1 VFFACRCPCLI
12 TTTNTMDLALVI
24 LIQVLYAVASLVLVS
39 AGLAVIFGMMKV
51 INLAHGEFMML
62 GAYSVIGAL
71 KLGINLWFAM
81 LVVAPICVGLVGV
94 VLERLVIRRLYGRM
108 VDTMLATWG
117 LSLLLVGIVTSVAGN
132 TTAGVSAPL
141 GSFTIGAYSVS
152 AYTLV
157 IIGVATA
164 LALGIRWV
172 LLRTSW
178 GLIARGTMQKP
189 EMADALGISPSRVYS
204 VTFAVG
210 AALSGLAGGLLAPLT
225 GVVPTMGAA
234 FVAKAFITV
243 IGGGPAIL
251 AGLVSASTL
260 FGTINQLATFATTPV
275 IGEVALLLS
284 AIVMLR
290 LLPQGITGRFFKR
303 SL

>member
-1 VFFACRCPCLI
+1 
-12 TTTNTMDLALVI
+12 MDLAVVVV
-24 LIQVLYAVASLVLVS
+24 IQVLYAVASLVLIS

-62 GAYSVIGAL
+62 GAYATIGAL
-71 KLGINLWFAM
+71 KLGINLWLAM
-81 LVVAPICVGLVGV
+81 LLVAPLCVGLVGV
-94 VLERLVIRRLYGRM
+94 LLERLVIRRLYGRM

-141 GSFTIGAYSVS
+141 GSFAVGAYSVS
-152 AYTLV
+152 GYTLV
-157 IIGVATA
+157 IIGVAVVLA
-164 LALGIRWV
+164 LAMRWV
-172 LLRTSW
+172 LLRTAW

-189 EMADALGISPSRVYS
+189 DMANALGISPSRVYS

-225 GVVPTMGAA
+225 GVVPTMGGA
-234 FVAKAFITV
+234 FIAKAFITV

-260 FGTINQLATFATTPV
+260 FGAINQLATFVTTPV
-275 IGEVALLLS
+275 FGEVALLLA

-290 LLPQGITGRFFKR
+290 LLPQGITGRFFKG

>member
-1 VFFACRCPCLI
+1 
-12 TTTNTMDLALVI
+12 MDLAIIIV
-24 LIQVLYAVASLVLVS
+24 IQVLYAVASLIIIS

-62 GAYSVIGAL
+62 GAYATIAAHKSGV
-71 KLGINLWFAM
+71 NLWVAM
-81 LVVAPICVGLVGV
+81 FLIAPVAVGIVGV
-94 VLERLVIRRLYGRM
+94 VLERLIIRRLYGRM

-141 GSFTIGAYSVS
+141 GNFMIGSYSVS
-152 AYTLV
+152 GYTLV
-157 IIGVATA
+157 IIGVAILLA
-164 LALGIRWV
+164 LAIRWV
-172 LLRTSW
+172 LVRTQW
-178 GLIARGTMQKP
+178 GLIARGTMQNP
-189 EMADALGISPSRVYS
+189 EMASALGISPSYVYS

-210 AALSGLAGGLLAPLT
+210 AALSGLAGALLAPLT

-251 AGLVSASTL
+251 AGLVGASSL
-260 FGTINQLATFATTPV
+260 FGAINQLATFVTTPV
-275 IGEVALLLS
+275 FGEVALLFT

-290 LLPQGITGRFFKR
+290 LLPQGITGHFFKGA
-303 SL
+303 L

>member
-1 VFFACRCPCLI
+1 
-12 TTTNTMDLALVI
+12 MDLAVVVF
-24 LIQVLYAVASLVLVS
+24 IQVMYAVASLVIIS

-62 GAYSVIGAL
+62 GAYAVIVSIR
-71 KLGINLWFAM
+71 LGINLWVAM
-81 LVVAPICVGLVGV
+81 FIIAPIAVGLVGV

-117 LSLLLVGIVTSVAGN
+117 LSLLLVGIVTSIAGN

-141 GSFTIGAYSVS
+141 GNFMIGAYSLS
-152 AYTLV
+152 SYTLV
-157 IIGVATA
+157 IIAVAVVLG
-164 LALGIRWV
+164 LAIRLV
-172 LLRTSW
+172 LLRTQL

-189 EMADALGISPSRVYS
+189 DMANALGISPSVVYS
-204 VTFAVG
+204 VTFAAG
-210 AALSGLAGGLLAPLT
+210 AALSGLAGALLAPLT
-225 GVVPTMGAA
+225 GVVPTMGGA

-251 AGLVSASTL
+251 SGLVSASTL
-260 FGTINQLATFATTPV
+260 FGAINQVATFLTTPV
-275 IGEVALLLS
+275 LGEVALLGA

-290 LLPQGITGRFFKR
+290 LLPQGITGRFFKGT
-303 SL
+303 L

>member
-1 VFFACRCPCLI
+1 
-12 TTTNTMDLALVI
+12 MDLALIV
-24 LIQVLYAVASLVLVS
+24 LIQVLYAVASLVIVS

-62 GAYSVIGAL
+62 GAYATIVANKAGL
-71 KLGINLWFAM
+71 NLWLAM
-81 LVVAPICVGLVGV
+81 FLVAPVAVGLIGV

-117 LSLLLVGIVTSVAGN
+117 LSLLLVGIVTSIAGN

-152 AYTLV
+152 GYTLV
-157 IIGVATA
+157 IIAVAVVLA
-164 LALGIRWV
+164 LAIRFV
-172 LLRTSW
+172 LLRTAW

-189 EMADALGISPSRVYS
+189 DMANALGISPTRVYS

-210 AALSGLAGGLLAPLT
+210 AALSGLAGALLAPLT
-225 GVVPTMGAA
+225 GVVPTMGGA

-260 FGTINQLATFATTPV
+260 FGAINQVATFVTTPV
-275 IGEVALLLS
+275 FGEVALLFA

-290 LLPQGITGRFFKR
+290 LLPQGITGRFFKG

>member
-1 VFFACRCPCLI
+1 
-12 TTTNTMDLALVI
+12 MDLTIVV
-24 LIQVLYAVASLVLVS
+24 LIQVLYAVASLVIIS
-39 AGLAVIFGMMKV
+39 SGLAVIFGMMKV

-62 GAYSVIGAL
+62 GAYAVIVSIRF
-71 KLGINLWFAM
+71 GINLWVAM
-81 LVVAPICVGLVGV
+81 FIIAPVAVGLVGV

-117 LSLLLVGIVTSVAGN
+117 LSLLLIGVVTSIAGN

-152 AYTLV
+152 SYTLV
-157 IIGVATA
+157 IIGVAV
-164 LALGIRWV
+164 ALGLAIRLV
-172 LLRTSW
+172 LLRTQL

-189 EMADALGISPSRVYS
+189 DMANALGISPSVVYS

-210 AALSGLAGGLLAPLT
+210 ASLSGLAGGLLAPLT
-225 GVVPTMGAA
+225 GVVPTMGGA

-260 FGTINQLATFATTPV
+260 FGAINQVATFLTTPV
-275 IGEVALLLS
+275 LGEVALLGA

-290 LLPQGITGRFFKR
+290 LLPQGITGRFFKGT
-303 SL
+303 L

>member
-1 VFFACRCPCLI
+1 
-12 TTTNTMDLALVI
+12 MDLTAIIV
-24 LIQVLYAVASLVLVS
+24 IQVLYAVASLIIIS

-62 GAYSVIGAL
+62 GAYVTIAAN
-71 KLGINLWFAM
+71 KLGLNLWLAIF
-81 LVVAPICVGLVGV
+81 LVAPIAVGIVGV

-117 LSLLLVGIVTSVAGN
+117 LSLLLVGIVTSIAGN

-141 GSFTIGAYSVS
+141 GNFMIGGYSVS
-152 AYTLV
+152 GYTLV
-157 IIGVATA
+157 IIGVAAVLA
-164 LALGIRWV
+164 LATRWV
-172 LLRTSW
+172 LVRTQW
-178 GLIARGTMQKP
+178 GLIARGTMQNP
-189 EMADALGISPSRVYS
+189 DMANALGISPSYVYS

-210 AALSGLAGGLLAPLT
+210 AALSGLAGALLAPLT

-251 AGLVSASTL
+251 AGLVGASTM
-260 FGTINQLATFATTPV
+260 FGAINQLATFMTTPV
-275 IGEVALLLS
+275 FGEVALLLA

-290 LLPQGITGRFFKR
+290 LLPQGITGRFFKG

>member
-1 VFFACRCPCLI
+1 
-12 TTTNTMDLALVI
+12 MDLAVI
-24 LIQVLYAVASLVLVS
+24 VVIQVLYAVASLVIIS

-62 GAYSVIGAL
+62 GAYATIVANKAGL
-71 KLGINLWFAM
+71 NLWLAM
-81 LVVAPICVGLVGV
+81 FLVAPVAVGLIGV
-94 VLERLVIRRLYGRM
+94 LLERLVIRRLYGRM

-117 LSLLLVGIVTSVAGN
+117 LSLLLVGIVTSIAGN

-141 GSFTIGAYSVS
+141 GSFKIGAYSVS
-152 AYTLV
+152 SYTLV
-157 IIGVATA
+157 IIAVALV
-164 LALGIRWV
+164 LALVIRWV
-172 LLRTSW
+172 LLRTPW

-189 EMADALGISPSRVYS
+189 DMANALGISPTRVYA

-210 AALSGLAGGLLAPLT
+210 AALSGLAGALLAPLT
-225 GVVPTMGAA
+225 GVVPTMGGA

-251 AGLVSASTL
+251 AGLVGASTL
-260 FGTINQLATFATTPV
+260 FGAINQLATFITTPV
-275 IGEVALLLS
+275 FGEVALLFA

-290 LLPQGITGRFFKR
+290 LLPQGITGRFFKG

>member
-1 VFFACRCPCLI
+1 
-12 TTTNTMDLALVI
+12 MDLIAVVV
-24 LIQVLYAVASLVLVS
+24 IQVLYAVASLAIVS
-39 AGLAVIFGMMKV
+39 AGLAVIFGMMRV

-62 GAYSVIGAL
+62 GAYAVIGAI
-71 KLGINLWFAM
+71 KLGINLWVAIF
-81 LVVAPICVGLVGV
+81 LVAPAVVGVIGV
-94 VLERLVIRRLYGRM
+94 VLERVVIRHLYGRM

-117 LSLLLVGIVTSVAGN
+117 LSLLLVGIVTMIFGN

-141 GSFTIGAYSVS
+141 GSFALGQYSVS
-152 AYTLV
+152 GYTLV
-157 IIGVATA
+157 VIAVAVCLAVAIG
-164 LALGIRWV
+164 WV
-172 LLRTSW
+172 LTRTRL

-189 EMADALGISPSRVYS
+189 AMADALGISPTRVYS
-204 VTFAVG
+204 ATFAIG

-225 GVVPTMGAA
+225 GVVPTMGGA

-251 AGLVSASTL
+251 AGLVSAAGL
-260 FGTINQLATFATTPV
+260 FGAINQLGTFLTTPV
-275 IGEVALLLS
+275 IGEVALLLA

-290 LLPQGITGRFFKR
+290 LLPQGITGRFFKG

>member
-1 VFFACRCPCLI
+1 
-12 TTTNTMDLALVI
+12 MELALVI
-24 LIQVLYAVASLVLVS
+24 VIQVLYAVASLVIVS

-62 GAYSVIGAL
+62 GAYATIGAIR
-71 KLGINLWFAM
+71 LGLNLWVAM
-81 LVVAPICVGLVGV
+81 FVIAPIAVGLVGV
-94 VLERLVIRRLYGRM
+94 VLERVVIRRLYGRM

-117 LSLLLVGIVTSVAGN
+117 LSLLLVGIVTSIAGN

-141 GSFTIGAYSVS
+141 GSFSIGAYSLS
-152 AYTLV
+152 GYIPV
-157 IIGVATA
+157 IIAVA
-164 LALGIRWV
+164 LALALAIRWV
-172 LLRTSW
+172 LMRTQL
-178 GLIARGTMQKP
+178 GLIARGTMQNP
-189 EMADALGISPSRVYS
+189 NMANALGISPSLVYS

-210 AALSGLAGGLLAPLT
+210 AALSGLAGGLLAPIT

-251 AGLVSASTL
+251 AGLVSASAL
-260 FGTINQLATFATTPV
+260 FGAINQLATFLTTPV
-275 IGEVALLLS
+275 FGEVALLVA

-290 LLPQGITGRFFKR
+290 LLPQGITGRFFR
-303 SL
+303 GSL

>member
-1 VFFACRCPCLI
+1 
-12 TTTNTMDLALVI
+12 MDLAAVVV
-24 LIQVLYAVASLVLVS
+24 IQVLYAVASLVIIS

-62 GAYSVIGAL
+62 GAYATIGAL
-71 KLGINLWFAM
+71 KLGINLWLAI
-81 LVVAPICVGLVGV
+81 LLVAPLAVGLVGV
-94 VLERLVIRRLYGRM
+94 LLERLIIRRLYGRM

-141 GSFTIGAYSVS
+141 GSFSIGAYSVS
-152 AYTLV
+152 GYTLV
-157 IIGVATA
+157 IIAVAVLLA
-164 LALGIRWV
+164 LALRWV
-172 LLRTSW
+172 LTRTAW

-189 EMADALGISPSRVYS
+189 EMADALGISPGRVYS

-243 IGGGPAIL
+243 ISGGPAIL
-251 AGLVSASTL
+251 VGLVGASSL
-260 FGTINQLATFATTPV
+260 FGAINQLATFITTPV
-275 IGEVALLLS
+275 LGEVALLVA
-284 AIVMLR
+284 AIVLLR
-290 LLPQGITGRFFKR
+290 LLPQGITGQYFKG